1 MIYKV
6 QPLQSDFPGNT
17 IDEKLNYVLS
27 LQYNVL
33 STMSDGDLL
42 KCFALLYTKQIMLS
56 KVTLASELRSVR
68 KPFDAKANEIKT
80 LFSFDDMTVM
90 FLMTDF
96 ELGNFTVNFSLKK
109 TYNVNPIIDPMK
121 MIAFLPELKGYLSF
135 DYDKFTKDINNGT
148 LSQDFM
154 GQAQQLLGFPILS
167 LHSEPVMSISSKSF
181 DVADFS
187 SAIEV
192 K

>member
-6 QPLQSDFPGNT
+6 QPLQSDFPGANM
-17 IDEKLNYVLS
+17 DEKLNYVLS

-42 KCFALLYTKQIMLS
+42 KCFALLYTKQMNLS
-56 KVTLASELRSVR
+56 KVTLASELRAVR
-68 KPFDAKANEIKT
+68 KPYDSKANEIKT

-96 ELGNFTVNFSLKK
+96 DLGNFTVNFSIKKVYNINTVVDPLKL
-109 TYNVNPIIDPMK
+109 
-121 MIAFLPELKGYLSF
+121 IAFLPELKSYLSF
-135 DYDKFTKDINNGT
+135 NFEKFNKDITAGHISNE
-148 LSQDFM
+148 FIE
-154 GQAQQLLGFPILS
+154 QARTLLGVPIVTS
-167 LHSEPVMSISSKSF
+167 SGEPVMSISSKSF
-181 DVADFS
+181 DVAEFS